1 MNRFF
6 LATLIFVL
14 AACSANTPTV
24 PADASYFEITPAP
37 ANLDINSTSEQI
49 QRALWESASKWTT
62 LQMDGSVTWYLPDGS
77 TQLVREQ
84 VWMDP
89 IRSRFKTEVTGVT
102 NTSQKVLKLIDGTN
116 IYDADLTLG
125 QVQTFPIPDFI
136 RVGQYIPPLVEG
148 EAHPNPI
155 WGQLGTPLS
164 LLAFASDFSQNGG
177 VFKPISIETIA
188 GREALV
194 VEWTYSGNVFSSLKM
209 WVDAQTGILL
219 KLQEFNKNG
228 SGQLEG
234 ERVVEHISFDVT
246 FDDSVFMLPAGLQQA
261 GLPNAEAGSVPVVTE
276 SVPPSA
282 EDAGELYFFLQP
294 RQVGQS
300 IQLARVSGVC
310 VFDSV
315 NCPPMQIVT
324 VPFAFNFTIN
334 ALSWSPDGKFAAFS
348 YSDAPN
354 GTPTKLWIFDPA
366 ANTWTSIAEFPFI
379 DPPFWS
385 PDGSWVAFRTQDGLG
400 GEDVYVVRR
409 DGSELKSVSLNLP
422 AGGRP
427 YIMDGWYT
435 ENILMRSALPGSA
448 GNIFLVRASD
458 GAARPM
464 FDAQLTKAQFIAS
477 PDASL
482 LAYDE
487 YDYNS
492 QNHVLMAMEPDGENA
507 VSLASFVGGSIY
519 PMVWSPDSSLIAF
532 NYYSNS
538 ADGTPV
544 AEVYIVSRDGKTQSL
559 VYKGTT
565 VGRLLFS
572 PNGRYLLVE
581 ETTSVS
587 GGHLFLINLATLE
600 QKILQAPGLT
610 TDYDWYAPSW
620 RP

>member
-1 MNRFF
+1 
-6 LATLIFVL
+6 LA
-14 AACSANTPTV
+14 
-24 PADASYFEITPAP
+24 
-37 ANLDINSTSEQI
+37 
-49 QRALWESASKWTT
+49 
-62 LQMDGSVTWYLPDGS
+62 
-77 TQLVREQ
+77 
-84 VWMDP
+84 
-89 IRSRFKTEVTGVT
+89 
-102 NTSQKVLKLIDGTN
+102 
-116 IYDADLTLG
+116 
-125 QVQTFPIPDFI
+125 
-136 RVGQYIPPLVEG
+136 
-148 EAHPNPI
+148 
-155 WGQLGTPLS
+155 
-164 LLAFASDFSQNGG
+164 
-177 VFKPISIETIA
+177 
-188 GREALV
+188 
-194 VEWTYSGNVFSSLKM
+194 
-209 WVDAQTGILL
+209 
-219 KLQEFNKNG
+219 
-228 SGQLEG
+228 G

-246 FDDSVFMLPAGLQQA
+246 FDDLVFMLPAGLQQA
-261 GLPNAEAGSVPVVTE
+261 GLPNPDAGSVPVVTE

-385 PDGSWVAFRTQDGLG
+385 PDGTWIAFRTQDGLG
-400 GEDVYVVRR
+400 SEDVYVVRR

-492 QNHVLMAMEPDGENA
+492 QNHILKAMEPDGENA